1 MDDENVESKPI
12 VGYEDEYMIYSDGRV
27 WSNLT
32 NRFLKGGVCSSGYL
46 LVTLL
51 KKGKQKNYGV
61 HSLVATHFIRKEN
74 ETAIYFV
81 DHIDGDKLNNKVN
94 NLRWATPR
102 QNSRNCKIS
111 TRNSTGE
118 KNVFFEDGRYRV
130 RFWVNKKLFN
140 FGSYKDYEEAVAV
153 ARKAREELHGE
164 FHRHC

>member
-1 MDDENVESKPI
+1 MEDEKVESKPI
-12 VGYEDEYMIYSDGRV
+12 TGYEDEYMIYSDGRV

-32 NRFLKGGVCSSGYL
+32 NRFLKGGISSSGYL
-46 LVTLL
+46 LVTLC
-51 KKGKQKNYGV
+51 KKGGQKNSFV
-61 HSLVATHFIRKEN
+61 HSLVAIHFIPKDN
-74 ETAIYFV
+74 TDVFYV
-81 DHIDGDKLNNKVN
+81 DHIDGNKLNNHVN

-130 RFWVNKKLFN
+130 RFCINKKTRG
-140 FGSYKDYEEAVAV
+140 FGSYKEYEEAVAV
-153 ARKAREELHGE
+153 ARKTREELHGE